1 MGIYIHRIYN
11 DADKKKCYV
20 DNIVSLQTILLDD
33 GDTIVGNYTE
43 WEDDNDE
50 MLFNVIEDENVYY
63 KNDGLNV
70 VVKLKDIP
78 KVGKWEYGDKVIVSN
93 VEHMFNGSE
102 WL

>member
-1 MGIYIHRIYN
+1 MR
-11 DADKKKCYV
+11 DKKKCYV

>member
-1 MGIYIHRIYN
+1 
-11 DADKKKCYV
+11 
-20 DNIVSLQTILLDD
+20 
-33 GDTIVGNYTE
+33 
-43 WEDDNDE
+43 

-78 KVGKWEYGDKVIVSN
+78 KVGKWEYGDKVIVNN
-93 VEHMFNGSE
+93 VEHMFNGID